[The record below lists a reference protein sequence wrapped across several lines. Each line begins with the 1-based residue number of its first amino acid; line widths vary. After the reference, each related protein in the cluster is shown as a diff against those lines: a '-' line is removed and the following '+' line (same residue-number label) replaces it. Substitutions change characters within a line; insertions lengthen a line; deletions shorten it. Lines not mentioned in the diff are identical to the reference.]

1 MLDSF
6 SPLPDRLSQVGV
18 LAPPSLNGEG
28 FVHCSTGAQVVG
40 STERHF
46 DPGVELVLVE
56 LDPDRLE
63 SELRWPEVY
72 PGERYPHLHGPITAE
87 SVIAVHPWSV
97 ADRQRWP
104 G

>member
-1 MLDSF
+1 MTDPESADYLLKGGTLEPSSLDS
-6 SPLPDRLSQVGV
+6 D
-18 LAPPSLNGEG
+18 G
-28 FVHCSTGAQVVG
+28 FVHCSTAVQVVG

-46 DPGVELVLVE
+46 DAGAELVLIE

-72 PGERYPHLHGPITAE
+72 PGEPYPHLHGPLTAG
-87 SVIAVHPWSV
+87 SVV
-97 ADRQRWP
+97 AIHSWTATDRQCWP